1 MRGWL
6 AARDGSDAYD
16 EAWTR
21 AAFATDSWIWATPE
35 ELDELAEAINALVV
49 EFQASHR
56 EPAPGRESCFV
67 FAHGVPSKP

>member
-6 AARDGSDAYD
+6 AARDGSDEYD

-21 AAFATDSWIWATPE
+21 AAFSTESWVWATPE
-35 ELDELAEAINALVV
+35 ELDELGEAINALVV
-49 EFQASHR
+49 EFHASHR